1 MGVDSLQAP
10 EENRRPMGRYL
21 QAPTM
26 EVRAMV
32 VEVEVEMEKQTD
44 SGSVLK
50 VETTDLL
57 PGWG

>member
-1 MGVDSLQAP
+1 MGKH
-10 EENRRPMGRYL
+10 L

-32 VEVEVEMEKQTD
+32 VEVEMEKQTD
-44 SGSVLK
+44 SMSVLN
-50 VETTDLL
+50 VESTDLL

>member
-10 EENRRPMGRYL
+10 EENRRPMGRHL

-26 EVRAMV
+26 EVRTMV
-32 VEVEVEMEKQTD
+32 VEVEMEKQTD